1 MPGGLTSTEGFVSL
15 AEAIAV
21 GLEAVGIVIILIG
34 ASVSTVCLGRS
45 LLRRESFESAAH
57 AYRNTLGRTILL
69 GLELLVAADI
79 VGTVVV
85 APTFTNVGVLALII
99 AVRTFLSFALEVE
112 INGHLPWQRTSLM
125 GSPGKQGAA

>member
-1 MPGGLTSTEGFVSL
+1 MPGVLMSTEGFVSL
-15 AEAIAV
+15 AETIAV

-34 ASVSTVCLGRS
+34 ASVSTVGLGCS

-112 INGHLPWQRTSLM
+112 INGHWPWQRTSLM
-125 GSPGKQGAA
+125 GGPDKQGAP